1 VKNTSPFAITI
12 SRQLGCGGAYV
23 GQQLAKNLDVFY
35 ADREIIGQAAK
46 QFSILKEDLES
57 RDEKILSF
65 WQSFIRSY
73 AIAPDTYVPP
83 QIIAPSDR
91 ELFKTESE
99 IIARIAKERSA
110 VIIGRCGSY
119 VLREHPNHVSIFLHG
134 DITFRN
140 GRIQKLYNVSEEV
153 AGKMIAQNDK
163 ERANYNH
170 TFTGKEWTDA
180 RQYDI
185 SMDTSK
191 IGVDKTVEFILKYL
205 DLI

>member
-23 GQQLAKNLDVFY
+23 GQQLAKNLDFFY

-110 VIIGRCGSY
+110 VIIGRCGYY
-119 VLREHPNHVSIFLHG
+119 VLRDHPNHVSIFLHG
-134 DITFRN
+134 DITFRK

-163 ERANYNH
+163 ERAHYNH

-185 SMDTSK
+185 SIDTSK
-191 IGVDKTVEFILKYL
+191 IGIDKTVEFILKYL

>member
-1 VKNTSPFAITI
+1 MKNTSPFAITI

-23 GQQLAKNLDVFY
+23 GQQLAKNLDFFY

-110 VIIGRCGSY
+110 VIIGRYGSY

-153 AGKMIAQNDK
+153 AGEMIAQNDK

-185 SMDTSK
+185 SIDTSK

>member
-12 SRQLGCGGAYV
+12 SRQLGCGGAYI

-110 VIIGRCGSY
+110 VIIGRCGYY
-119 VLREHPNHVSIFLHG
+119 VLRDHPNHVSIFLHG

-185 SMDTSK
+185 SIDTSK

>member
-23 GQQLAKNLDVFY
+23 GQQLAKNLDFFY

-110 VIIGRCGSY
+110 VIIGRCGYY
-119 VLREHPNHVSIFLHG
+119 VLRDHPNHVSIFLHG
-134 DITFRN
+134 DITFRK

-163 ERANYNH
+163 ERAHYNH

-185 SMDTSK
+185 SVDTSK
-191 IGVDKTVEFILKYL
+191 IDVDKTVEFILKYL